1 MGWVEEEEGVV
12 SSPWKMIVGEIND
25 RRRIKLK
32 ILASKIMSLS
42 VIPQA
47 RLPYTNPE
55 KISK

>member
-1 MGWVEEEEGVV
+1 MGSVEEEEGVV

-42 VIPQA
+42 VIPRA